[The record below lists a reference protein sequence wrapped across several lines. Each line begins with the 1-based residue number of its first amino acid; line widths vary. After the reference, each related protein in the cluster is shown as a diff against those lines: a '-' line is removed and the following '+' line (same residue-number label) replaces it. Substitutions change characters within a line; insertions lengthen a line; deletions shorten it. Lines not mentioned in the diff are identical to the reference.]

1 MFKLHPWAE
10 GIRYGRCGG
19 KSMAIA
25 VRIARAA
32 AKDQVAFSGYHGWSD
47 WYLSCNLADDHNLDG
62 HLLKGLDPNGVPRGL
77 INTSLPFEYNNIAK
91 LEELLQNNDIGVIIL
106 EPYRHE
112 LEKDDFIQKV
122 RDIADQIGAIL
133 VFDEVTS
140 GFRQTFGGYHLL
152 RGVTPDIAVFA
163 KAMSN
168 GFPMGAIIGKR
179 EVMEATQTSFIS
191 STILDRTCRTNSN
204 FSNY

>member
-1 MFKLHPWAE
+1 M
-10 GIRYGRCGG
+10 
-19 KSMAIA
+19 
-25 VRIARAA
+25 
-32 AKDQVAFSGYHGWSD
+32 
-47 WYLSCNLADDHNLDG
+47 
-62 HLLKGLDPNGVPRGL
+62 
-77 INTSLPFEYNNIAK
+77 
-91 LEELLQNNDIGVIIL
+91 QNNDIGVIIL

-140 GFRQTFGGYHLL
+140 GFRQTLGGYHLL

-179 EVMEATQTSFIS
+179 EVMEAAQTSFIS
-191 STILDRTCRTNSN
+191 RYILDRTCEDQQQL
-204 FSNY
+204 